1 MSATDARG
9 EYEHAAVRNQLLRY
23 GIELH
28 AQSSDVAVSRRLPR
42 IRAVGAVSDANLR
55 MLEQGLGSLT
65 TPAQYDWSR
74 RRSDPSAARV
84 VAMFGS
90 WEVALNRAGLAGPVE
105 APAAARRVS

>member
-1 MSATDARG
+1 MSATHARR

-23 GIELH
+23 AIELH
-28 AQSSDVAVSRRLPR
+28 SQSRDVAVRRRLPR

-74 RRSDPSAARV
+74 RRSDPSAARI

-105 APAAARRVS
+105 TSAAVRRVS